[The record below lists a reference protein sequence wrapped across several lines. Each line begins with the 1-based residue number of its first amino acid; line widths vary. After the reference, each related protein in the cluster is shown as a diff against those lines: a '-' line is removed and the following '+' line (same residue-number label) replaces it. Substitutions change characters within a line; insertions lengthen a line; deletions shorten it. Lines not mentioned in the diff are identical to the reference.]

1 MTSSAAQPKSHYTTV
16 SSDRELA
23 KTITA
28 LALALAGDRAE
39 PVNYIAVWQD
49 DLQYL
54 MDPIQES
61 QRYLISKLYIPCMSD
76 TVYLIDLYNK
86 EIEIIPPPT

>member
-49 DLQYL
+49 DL
-54 MDPIQES
+54 
-61 QRYLISKLYIPCMSD
+61 
-76 TVYLIDLYNK
+76 
-86 EIEIIPPPT
+86 